1 MLLGYRFCPRLADLG
16 DTRFYRINP
25 SAHYGSL
32 NGVARHRIN
41 TDLIARHWD
50 DLLRVAGSL
59 KLGVVAGHDLM
70 QTFQGGGRHSS
81 LARALAEYGR
91 IGKTLH
97 LLDLVDD
104 EAYRRGLLVQVN
116 TGERRHGLAY
126 RAGQEDQLGALGL
139 VLNAIVVWN
148 TRYMGLAL
156 DELRAAGM
164 RIDAHDLERLSPL
177 THHHIHLDGRYSFT
191 LPEPLTHGELRP
203 LRDPNDPAE
212 QVFELTAA
220 SA

>member
-1 MLLGYRFCPRLADLG
+1 MRPVTPMPDPFPR
-16 DTRFYRINP
+16 
-25 SAHYGSL
+25 
-32 NGVARHRIN
+32 N

-70 QTFQGGGRHSS
+70 QTFQGGGRNSS

-104 EAYRRGLLVQVN
+104 EAYRRSLLVQVN
-116 TGERRHGLAY
+116 TGERRHGLARRVFHGRRGELHQAY
-126 RAGQEDQLGALGL
+126 RAGQEDQLSALGL

-164 RIDAHDLERLSPL
+164 WIDADDLERLSPL
-177 THHHIHLDGRYSFT
+177 THHHIHLYLDIFSGTGVIRRRMVGALVRSVRPGR
-191 LPEPLTHGELRP
+191 R
-203 LRDPNDPAE
+203 
-212 QVFELTAA
+212 AA
-220 SA
+220 RTGVG